1 MKQAILAAVASL
13 ILCAPSHAAV
23 LFSQTLTGAGLQGDS
38 NVTIFENP
46 TLNGTSLDYTGRSTT
61 RGALL
66 RWDVL
71 GASSYNDL
79 TVTIQIDHTALNG
92 PDNDL
97 FIGISDGVNVVAPAR
112 IDEGTIRTFDGSV
125 GGSPAAPTLAL
136 DGTGVSDILGS
147 LGSVDPITLSFLLPS
162 DGSNT
167 TLLSVEENG
176 SSVSNVVLDRALTV
190 DDGLQFFLFGDNVSE
205 QYAINSISITVAE
218 ADPVPAPGA
227 LGIFALG
234 LIGLG
239 YRRIRQIA

>member
-23 LFSQTLTGAGLQGDS
+23 LFSQTLTGAGLQSDS

-112 IDEGTIRTFDGSV
+112 IDEGTIRTFDGTV

-147 LGSVDPITLSFLLPS
+147 LALSTP
-162 DGSNT
+162 
-167 TLLSVEENG
+167 
-176 SSVSNVVLDRALTV
+176 
-190 DDGLQFFLFGDNVSE
+190 
-205 QYAINSISITVAE
+205 
-218 ADPVPAPGA
+218 
-227 LGIFALG
+227 
-234 LIGLG
+234 
-239 YRRIRQIA
+239 